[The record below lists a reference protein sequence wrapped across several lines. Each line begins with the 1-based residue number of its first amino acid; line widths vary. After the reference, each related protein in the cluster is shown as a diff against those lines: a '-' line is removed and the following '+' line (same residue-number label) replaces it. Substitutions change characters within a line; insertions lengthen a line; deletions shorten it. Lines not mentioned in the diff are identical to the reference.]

1 MYTMLQNVYYKK
13 ATMRR
18 GHSLKIKVRFSKGC
32 YSRKI
37 KYYSSR
43 KSVATVNSSGKVK
56 AKKRGRTTITLKS
69 FNGKKARVRITV
81 R

>member
-1 MYTMLQNVYYKK
+1 MIDHVYKK
-13 ATMRR
+13 ATIRR
-18 GHSLKIKVRFSKGC
+18 GRSLKVKVMFSKGC
-32 YSRKI
+32 YSRKVTF
-37 KYYSSR
+37 SSSK

-69 FNGKKARVRITV
+69 FNGKKAYVRVTV

>member
-1 MYTMLQNVYYKK
+1 MEES
-13 ATMRR
+13 
-18 GHSLKIKVRFSKGC
+18 G
-32 YSRKI
+32 KI